1 LKGTK
6 KENYTAVDY
15 GTGGISRR
23 MPARKELSK
32 DREWF
37 GMTIVASGPHIAVWV
52 NGVQATDWT
61 DNRPPAD
68 NARKG
73 CYLEKGPVSLQGHEA
88 AVEDLEFR
96 DIQVQDLAAAEEK
109 KP

>member
-1 LKGTK
+1 
-6 KENYTAVDY
+6 
-15 GTGGISRR
+15 
-23 MPARKELSK
+23 MPARRELSK

-37 GMTIVASGPHIAVWV
+37 GMTIVASGRHIAVWV

-61 DNRPPAD
+61 DDRPTAD

-73 CYLEKGPVSLQGHEA
+73 CCLEKGAVSLQGHEA

-96 DIQVQDLAAAEEK
+96 DIHIEELAAPAAEK
-109 KP
+109 KAP